1 MDLKVAFPEKYITE
15 PIYIKLDA
23 KDQSLL
29 SETMCRLFGIVNYL
43 PRVEVWSGG
52 HQDKI
57 EFQLTATVP
66 LVRVKLIQA
75 TRFLPHQTTAVQ
87 VYVGDH
93 FNQEQSILL
102 EAKDT
107 LEGDTGLQIQKFP

>member
-1 MDLKVAFPEKYITE
+1 M
-15 PIYIKLDA
+15 
-23 KDQSLL
+23 
-29 SETMCRLFGIVNYL
+29 
-43 PRVEVWSGG
+43 WSGG
-52 HQDKI
+52 HQDKT
-57 EFQLTATVP
+57 ECQLTATVP

-87 VYVGDH
+87 VYMGDH

-107 LEGDTGLQIQKFP
+107 LEGDTDLQMGTSLIKPDDDAQFLITTIDL